1 MLQKNSL
8 ILLSLL
14 SLMVAC
20 KPTPGDFMQA
30 DEALEIYPDYTS
42 VIVPPNIAPLNFQI
56 LNTGDLFVAEIINS
70 QGSRLS
76 VKSQDG
82 SIVFPLKRWK
92 RLLAE
97 DRGGVL
103 TLSVYRKSKEADWEA
118 LPAVENRISE
128 EEIDPYIAFRK
139 IPPANIVWAELG
151 IYQRCLESFEVKPI
165 MVNAVTENNCMNCH
179 TFNAGD
185 PEQMLFHM
193 RGPYGGTLI
202 SNGDEVSFVDTK
214 SDHTRGAGAYAS
226 WHPDG
231 DLIAFSVNSIS
242 QSFHSRIGKLCYV
255 VDKYSDIVLLDVKNN
270 RITRPAELATDK
282 LENLPSWSVDGKSM
296 YYILADKGDDARPYF
311 EKLYNLMQIDFD
323 VDTRSFGSS
332 DTLISASEFGKSISH
347 PRESPTKELISFIG
361 VDYGYFSIYNKEADV
376 FLFNKKTREI
386 TKPGINSEFT
396 ESYPSWST
404 NGSWLM
410 FVSKRDDGLFSEVWF
425 SHIDADGQAGKP
437 FVMPQKD
444 PCFYKDYL
452 YNYNRPE
459 FISGEVDWN
468 PRKVLSVAKTGA
480 EPSSFNKEAS
490 VSVSTGAT
498 TLADPGAEGAHYHH
512 D

>member
-1 MLQKNSL
+1 
-8 ILLSLL
+8 
-14 SLMVAC
+14 MVAC
-20 KPTPGDFMQA
+20 KPSSGDLKQA
-30 DEALEIYPDYTS
+30 DESLEIYPDYTS
-42 VIVPPNIAPLNFQI
+42 VIIPPNIAPLNFQI
-56 LNTGDLFVAEIINS
+56 LNKGDLFLVEISNS
-70 QGSRLS
+70 QGGKLS
-76 VKSQDG
+76 VKSKDG
-82 SIVFPLKRWK
+82 SIAFPMKGWK

-97 DRGGVL
+97 DKGGVL
-103 TLSVYRKSKEADWEA
+103 TLSVYRKSKGEDWEA
-118 LPAVENRISE
+118 LPVEENRISE

-165 MVNAVTENNCMNCH
+165 MVNTVTENNCMNCH

-193 RGPYGGTLI
+193 RGPYGGTMI
-202 SNGDEVSFVDTK
+202 ASGDDVSFVDTK
-214 SDHTRGAGAYAS
+214 SDHTRAAGAYAS
-226 WHPDG
+226 WHPNG
-231 DLIAFSVNSIS
+231 ELIAFSVNSIS
-242 QSFHSRIGKLCYV
+242 QSFHSKIGKLCYV
-255 VDKYSDIVLLDVKNN
+255 VDKYSDIVLYDVKNN
-270 RITRPAELATDK
+270 SVTRPAELASNK
-282 LENLPSWSVDGKSM
+282 LENLPSWSVDGKSL
-296 YYILADKGDDARPYF
+296 YYILAEKGDDDTPYY
-311 EKLYNLMQIDFD
+311 EKIYNLMHIDFD
-323 VDTRSFGSS
+323 LETRTFGSS
-332 DTLISASEFGKSISH
+332 DTLISADEFGKSITH
-347 PRESPTKELISFIG
+347 ARESSTKGLISFIG

-376 FLFNKKTREI
+376 YLFNKETREI

-425 SHIDADGQAGKP
+425 SYIDADGKAGKP
-437 FVMPQKD
+437 FVMPQRD
-444 PCFYKDYL
+444 PGFYKDYL

-468 PRKVLSVAKTGA
+468 PRKVFSVAKAGA
-480 EPSSFNKEAS
+480 EPSSFNSEAS

-498 TLADPGAEGAHYHH
+498 TVADPATDGDHYHH